1 MFSWRWGN
9 KILFLTILIFCLI
22 PGHGVIAQTLR
33 GTFVDWSVFTI
44 KQADKTIC
52 YIAALPLKRDGTY
65 NKRGDPYF
73 LVTDVGNDIEEI
85 SVSGGYYFKK
95 NSEVELSFGLK
106 KFGIFT
112 YDNLAWAN
120 NKSDDIDIVKEM
132 RNSEDVI
139 VTGIARDNSYSVDTY
154 SLVGFVEA
162 YNKMKELCN
171 N

>member
-1 MFSWRWGN
+1 MR
-9 KILFLTILIFCLI
+9 KILFLAAFISCFYSYLDAIS
-22 PGHGVIAQTLR
+22 QTLR

-52 YIAALPLKRDGTY
+52 YMAAVPIKRDGSY

-73 LVTDVGNDIEEI
+73 LVTNVDNDIEEI
-85 SVSGGYYFKK
+85 SVSGGFYFKK
-95 NSEVELSFGLK
+95 NSDVELSFGLK
-106 KFGIFT
+106 KYSMFT

-120 NKSDDIDIVKEM
+120 NKSDDIDIVRDM

-139 VTGIARDNSYSVDTY
+139 VTGIARDNTYSVDTY

-162 YNKMKELCN
+162 YTKMKELCN
-171 N
+171 K